1 VLRRAFLN
9 WHLVTV
15 NIGKSTIKS
24 HSQLFPASRRTITSI
39 PLSTL
44 LYTHHYLCSIA
55 SQHNIVH
62 NNTNLNQRSKII
74 NMLSPE
80 HITDADMD
88 VAVHADPSTD
98 PDAWQQGAETLD
110 EYFGPGGS
118 FWSEPVNHDGEYVS
132 EGSKDMSISSGSSPE
147 IGSGSGSG
155 KGKGKGNGSGN
166 EIGMGTGKV
175 NANVGM
181 SSSGIGGA
189 MNGLNIDYSSDQQP
203 AETTIIDETYIPH
216 RHNAPHSG
224 FDQQQHPIPGENT
237 TYNSSPPTTQ
247 PTKHGPRK
255 RPSPTV
261 EIKQPKK
268 SDKMHAELSDPVTP
282 QLGTPFVRG
291 RTTRSTKGAEDMR
304 LEMEVKE
311 KELAEIQVKTAAG
324 SLKRKM
330 AAETPVQPR
339 KQPKRAAKDK
349 KK

>member
-1 VLRRAFLN
+1 
-9 WHLVTV
+9 
-15 NIGKSTIKS
+15 
-24 HSQLFPASRRTITSI
+24 
-39 PLSTL
+39 
-44 LYTHHYLCSIA
+44 
-55 SQHNIVH
+55 
-62 NNTNLNQRSKII
+62 
-74 NMLSPE
+74 MLSPE

-88 VAVHADPSTD
+88 VAVHVDPSTD
-98 PDAWQQGAETLD
+98 PDAWQEGAETIE

-118 FWSEPVNHDGEYVS
+118 FRSEPVDHDGEYVS

-147 IGSGSGSG
+147 IGSGSGKS
-155 KGKGKGNGSGN
+155 KGNGSGN

-189 MNGLNIDYSSDQQP
+189 MNGLNINYSSDQPP
-203 AETTIIDETYIPH
+203 ANTITIDETYIPR

-224 FDQQQHPIPGENT
+224 FDQQQHPVPSENT
-237 TYNSSPPTTQ
+237 SCDSSPPTTTTQ
-247 PTKHGPRK
+247 PTKHGPSK

-261 EIKQPKK
+261 EIKQPTK
-268 SDKMHAELSDPVTP
+268 SDKMHAELSVPVTP
-282 QLGTPFVRG
+282 QLGTPFLRG

-304 LEMEVKE
+304 REMEVKE

-324 SLKRKM
+324 SLKRKL